1 MGIQTKT
8 TKTNTS
14 NYVKSNHEKTQHWNT
29 EHIKSEDIHLFQK
42 EAFSHCWHCNILR
55 QMYLIKL
62 FFLILL
68 YSFIDSFQN
77 YKNITNAPFV
87 MKNLGLKNDTT
98 KPQQS

>member
-1 MGIQTKT
+1 MKR
-8 TKTNTS
+8 S
-14 NYVKSNHEKTQHWNT
+14 HT

-42 EAFSHCWHCNILR
+42 EAFSHCWHCNILKTNIS
-55 QMYLIKL
+55 QKV
-62 FFLILL
+62 FFPPILL

-77 YKNITNAPFV
+77 CKNITNAPFV